1 MKTIKN
7 IASILLMLTVIV
19 LFNSCGKDSEIY
31 GKWQVVSLMA
41 TDGEHTE
48 AFPFDTS
55 KELTVEF
62 KKDNHYVVAMDGQ
75 TSTGEYI
82 LQGNDMVFK
91 NLYSETIYDPQST
104 SEHHYD
110 VSGIIRT
117 LTKTDLSIEFYLDE
131 EVLAEMEEETDL
143 HVIVD
148 FERL

>member
-31 GKWQVVSLMA
+31 GTWKVVSLMV

-55 KELTVEF
+55 EELTVEF
-62 KKDNHYVVAMDGQ
+62 KKDNHYVVAMGGQ
-75 TSTGEYI
+75 TATGEYL
-82 LQGNDMVFK
+82 LQGNDMVLR

-104 SEHHYD
+104 TEHHYD

-131 EVLAEMEEETDL
+131 EVLAEMEEEIDI
-143 HVIVD
+143 HVIVN
-148 FERL
+148 FER